1 MSQFWVD
8 APTVEIPP
16 PDTWGTLS
24 LDQLLDAKSKLIN
37 RLYMARGKPA
47 YTIPLNRAIAQLD
60 ALIAGK
66 TAGTGTSIV

>member
-1 MSQFWVD
+1 MTQFWVD

-16 PDTWGTLS
+16 PDTWASLS

-47 YTIPLNRAIAQLD
+47 YTVPISKAIARLD
-60 ALIAGK
+60 GLIASK